1 MQQATVS
8 EIAQAIAAYVEKNP
22 EAQDTL
28 EGIVQWW
35 LPEARHQTRA
45 LIKEALDELVAEGL
59 ITAHKAK
66 DAQIFYRAT
75 RRANSSDATSQEH
88 QPDCR

>member
-28 EGIVQWW
+28 DGIVQWW
-35 LPEARHQTRA
+35 LPEAQHQTRTA
-45 LIKEALDELVAEGL
+45 LIKEALDELVAAGL

-75 RRANSSDATSQEH
+75 RRASTSDATS
-88 QPDCR
+88 

>member
-1 MQQATVS
+1 MQQASVS
-8 EIAQAIAAYVEKNP
+8 DIAQAIAAYVEKNP

-35 LPEARHQTRA
+35 LPEGQSPARTA
-45 LIKEALDELVAEGL
+45 LIRQALEELVAEGL

-75 RRANSSDATSQEH
+75 RRAKDFGRTLSGQ
-88 QPDCR
+88 

>member
-1 MQQATVS
+1 MQEASVS
-8 EIAQAIAAYVEKNP
+8 EIARAIASYVEKNP

-35 LPEARHQTRA
+35 LPEAQHPTRIA
-45 LIKEALDELVAEGL
+45 LIKKALDELVGEGL
-59 ITAHKAK
+59 LTAYKAK

-75 RRANSSDATSQEH
+75 RRAYQSNSQEH
-88 QPDCR
+88 

>member
-1 MQQATVS
+1 MQQASVS

-28 EGIVQWW
+28 EGIIQWW
-35 LPEARHQTRA
+35 LPEGQNPARTA
-45 LIKEALDELVAEGL
+45 LIRQALNELVAEGL

-66 DAQIFYRAT
+66 DDQVFYRAT
-75 RRANSSDATSQEH
+75 RRAKKSDPTLRGQ
-88 QPDCR
+88 